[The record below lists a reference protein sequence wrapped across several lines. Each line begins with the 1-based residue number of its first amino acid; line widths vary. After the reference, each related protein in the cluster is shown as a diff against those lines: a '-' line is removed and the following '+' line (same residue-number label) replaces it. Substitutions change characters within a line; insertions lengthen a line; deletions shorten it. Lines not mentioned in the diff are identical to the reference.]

1 MKKHV
6 FLIMS
11 IFCFLTIRILGQSQ
25 VGNYYFQ
32 SSIMAYDEIT
42 GGLLLGSEN
51 NDDQRFVDPANLA
64 GGTITTGPG
73 FPIGFGF
80 VFAGEEFDRVAINT
94 NGWISLG
101 KSSLTPSVNNSSSSA
116 YLPIGSTTAITPPEL
131 VSRIVAIGRDLQ
143 GQTGATLRIQTV
155 GVSPNRECVIQW
167 KGYKKYGTAGTGDN
181 YNFQIRL
188 VETSNQVKLVYGLMN
203 NNATSTTVQVGLRA
217 KPATEVTN
225 YHNRETTSNWS
236 STTKG
241 ATPTASCT
249 LSSSV
254 YPANGL
260 CFLFT
265 PGQGVPGCANNV
277 APLNGSNEVP
287 ISANLVWSS
296 GAGGDPIGYKLFFGT
311 DYPPT
316 NIVNGTDLG
325 NVTIYDP
332 VTDLQY
338 DMPYYWKIVPYNTFG
353 DAAGCE
359 IWSFI
364 TTEQTITQLP
374 YFQGFEQIYFPPAEW
389 LNFKIEGTGNPG
401 TWDRQTVGT
410 NPPCLPHTGA
420 GMARYNSFS
429 YQNGTKGA
437 LVTRS
442 IDVGIRNCEV
452 SFWMYRDPGFTN
464 DPDHVNIHHNI
475 APDLIGATLL
485 GTIHREI
492 NRDPIVLVEG
502 WYQYSFSFQTLPGNN
517 YLIFEGVSDYG
528 NNMFIDDIE
537 ITSPVS
543 VVIDAGND
551 AYTVAEGSIGFGT
564 DRGYP
569 AIPSGFFGPG
579 SDPFVRNIKLKGQAS
594 NGSQLPSP
602 DMMVNRSFSV
612 EFNAIPGEVVIGTE
626 MLQLN
631 LVSKD
636 PIKVTKGGGTVDSFF
651 DVFFQIDIPQLGNMD
666 ISLEHETGG
675 TFTMNFSVFP
685 KITFR
690 NTIDPSEE
698 YVLDPL
704 GMGYPPLEYNSQPY
718 GWTTSPIPGDF
729 DPLGYEILHMP
740 DGGACCYLS
749 VLPLLQRMDHTFL
762 DMSEEGVPIFAQGT
776 GYDGGTYYYYPNTEW
791 WNVWLYDHPYT
802 PLRRKIVNGMLQIM
816 PRNPQMPT
824 TITIVYNWSTPNW
837 PGFPVIQRPPLPYD
851 VMDPMMEEMMINRSE
866 PVFFFPPGQLN
877 EPVIIPLS
885 FEYPYYNPE
894 WLSLDVRGSNFILIA
909 DIIHT
914 CWDEWEGGIMKEY
927 GDAPEG
933 DMAYIGGA
941 IGQFPTCM
949 NVLPNGFIS
958 HNCPN
963 PLFFGG
969 TIDCEGEGNAG
980 SCPMFNPNT
989 YNMDECGTFPY
1000 PVPPPPQIDE
1010 GLMFPTPLTITG
1022 PVGAEQ
1028 YLPCGPM
1035 ATSLGSTCFLAW
1047 WGQNIDIWINAGQ
1060 AVGGFINVLFDW
1072 NHDGV
1077 WWGASGCT
1085 VFNPNDYV
1093 PEHVLQNF
1101 PIPAGYVGPL
1111 SGVPGLP
1118 PSFQIG
1124 PDPGPVWTRFSLTE
1138 QPVLIPWDGSGIF
1151 ADGETEDYL
1160 LDVTTPL
1167 LDFGDAPA
1175 PFPTLLANNGAC
1187 HDNIGPNI
1195 WLGNLKDFEMDGFP
1209 DPLAMGDDNNNLA
1222 DEDGV
1227 VLNSLLNPGQPA
1239 NILVTCN
1246 FQNALLHAWI
1256 DFNNDGDWLDA
1267 GEQIFADYTLNAGP
1281 NPLTFLVPATANLG
1295 PAIARFRVNTQLGTQ
1310 FFGYSLNGEVED
1322 YHWLIEPAAPDMDFG
1337 DAPDG
1342 PFKTLF
1348 ASDGARHL
1356 VIPGVMLGNQIDAE
1370 YDGFPSAL
1378 ADGDDLNNLPD
1389 EDGVAFM
1396 WPVAAGNPCKLKVRA
1411 SVGNALFN
1419 GWIDFNR
1426 NGSWDDPGEHVFV
1439 DLNLQAG
1446 DNYLTFIAPNAPA
1459 TVPGPACARFRFSH
1473 QPALTHY
1480 GPAFDGEVED
1490 YLVTI
1495 EEYGNIKWGQLPDP
1509 NLYGL
1514 HSDATSIIADDW
1526 ICAGG
1531 AVTDI
1536 HWWGNYEMMG
1546 MIEKRGAGINH
1557 FLIHFYNNAGCL
1569 PANVVATWIVPF
1581 PTIIEQFTGMLNP
1594 ECAKIYKYE
1603 FLLTEYFYQVLGNTY
1618 WISIQAIPND
1628 INNPAVWRWHESN
1641 RWYWP
1646 INCGA
1651 ATMSGMGWQTIIWD
1665 LSMPPK
1671 FSDMAFEIT
1680 SQIPAERIIQN
1691 VTVYNGEIR
1700 CYDATQTIVTAGSG
1714 TTFIVQNGAVVYL
1727 IAGQNIIM
1735 LPGTHFMNGSYVHA
1749 YIDLTGEYCRN
1760 PKALVSINEEEA
1772 QSKEVPG
1779 ASWIK
1784 ENFFK
1789 VYPNPTTGQF
1799 TLELNDVA
1807 EFSTIKVE
1815 IFSLVGEN
1823 IFIAELPAIRQYL
1836 LDLSAKQPGIY
1847 LIRVLQGGDVGV
1859 VKLIK
1864 Q

>member
-1 MKKHV
+1 MKKYV
-6 FLIMS
+6 LLIMS
-11 IFCFLTIRILGQSQ
+11 IFCFLTTGILGQSQ
-25 VGNYYFQ
+25 VGNYTFQ
-32 SSIMAYDEIT
+32 SSVIAYNEIS
-42 GGLLLGSEN
+42 GGFLLGSES

-116 YLPIGSTTAITPPEL
+116 FLPISSTADITPPEL
-131 VSRIVAIGRDLQ
+131 VSRIAALGRDLQ
-143 GQTGATLRIQTV
+143 AQAGAALRIQTV
-155 GVSPNRECVIQW
+155 GVAPNRECVIQW
-167 KGYKKYGTAGTGDN
+167 KGYKKYGASGIGDN

-188 VETSNQVKLVYGLMN
+188 VETSNQVKLIYGLMV
-203 NNATSTTVQVGLRA
+203 NNATGTTVQVGLRA
-217 KPATEVTN
+217 KPATEATN
-225 YHNRETTSNWS
+225 YHNRETTTDWS
-236 STTKG
+236 LTTKG
-241 ATPTASCT
+241 TSPTASCT

-260 CFLFT
+260 CFIFN
-265 PGQGVPGCANNV
+265 PIQEVAGCALNV
-277 APLNGSNEVP
+277 SPQVGQVNVPVFATLN
-287 ISANLVWSS
+287 WSPGGGGNPS
-296 GAGGDPIGYKLFFGT
+296 GYRLYFGT
-311 DYPPT
+311 DNPPT

-325 NVTIYDP
+325 NVTTYDP
-332 VTDLQY
+332 VPDMQY
-338 DMPYYWKIVPYNTFG
+338 SMQYYWMIIPFNQFG
-353 DAAGCE
+353 EPDQCD
-359 IWSFI
+359 IWSF
-364 TTEQTITQLP
+364 TTMDDPTIYSLP
-374 YFQGFEQIYFPPAEW
+374 YSQGFEDEIFPPLGW
-389 LNFKIEGTGNPG
+389 QNYKTEGPSLPG
-401 TWDRQTVGT
+401 TWDRQITGI
-410 NPPCLPHTGA
+410 NPSCSPHSGIA
-420 GMARYNSFS
+420 MARYNSYT
-429 YQNGTKGA
+429 YQNGTKGV
-437 LVTRS
+437 LVTPS
-442 IDVGIRNCEV
+442 IIVGVKNCEV
-452 SFWMYRDPGFTN
+452 SFCMYRDPGYPN
-464 DPDHVNIHHNI
+464 DPDLVNVHHNT
-475 APDLIGATLL
+475 APDLVGATLL
-485 GTIHREI
+485 GTIHRDM
-492 NRDPIVLVEG
+492 NRDPIALVEG
-502 WYQYSFSFQTLPGNN
+502 WYQYSFSFQTSPGNN
-517 YLIFEGVSDYG
+517 YLIFEGVSDFG

-543 VVIDAGND
+543 VIIIGGND
-551 AYTVAEGSIGFGT
+551 AYTVAEGSIGFGM

-569 AIPSGFFGPG
+569 ALPPGFFGPG
-579 SDPFVRNIKLKGQAS
+579 SDPFEGNIKLKGQSS
-594 NGSQLPSP
+594 NGSQLPNP

-612 EFNAIPGEVVIGTE
+612 EFNEIPGEVVIGTE

-636 PIKVTKGGGTVDSFF
+636 PIKVTKDGGMVESFF
-651 DVFFQIDIPQLGNMD
+651 DVFFQIDIPQPGNMN

-704 GMGYPPLEYNSQPY
+704 SMGYPPLVYNSEPY
-718 GWTTSPIPGDF
+718 GWTTSPIPGEF
-729 DPLGYEILHMP
+729 DPKGYEILHMP
-740 DGGACCYLS
+740 DGGACCYLN

-762 DMSEEGVPIFAQGT
+762 EMSENGYPVHAHGT
-776 GYDGGTYYYYPNTEW
+776 GYNEGTYYYYPNTEW
-791 WNVWLYDHPYT
+791 WNVWLYDHPFT
-802 PLRRKIVNGMLQIM
+802 PLRRKIINGMLQIM
-816 PRNPQMPT
+816 PRNPQLPT
-824 TITIVYNWSTPNW
+824 TITIVYNWSTPTW
-837 PGFPVIQRPPLPYD
+837 PGYPVLQRPPLPSD
-851 VMDPMMEEMMINRSE
+851 VIDPIMEQMMINRSE
-866 PVFFFPPGQLN
+866 PIFFLPPGPLLQ
-877 EPVIIPLS
+877 PIIMPLS
-885 FEYPYYNPE
+885 FEYPFYNPE
-894 WLSLDVRGSNFILIA
+894 WLSLDVRGSNFILIC
-909 DIIHT
+909 DIVHT

-941 IGQFPTCM
+941 TGQFPTCM
-949 NVLPNGFIS
+949 NVGPAGFIS
-958 HNCPN
+958 HGCPN
-963 PLFFGG
+963 PLYFGG

-1010 GLMFPTPLTITG
+1010 GLMFPIPYTIAGTPGNETYV
-1022 PVGAEQ
+1022 PCAENAF
-1028 YLPCGPM
+1028 P
-1035 ATSLGSTCFLAW
+1035 LGDVCKVAY
-1047 WGQNIDIWINAGQ
+1047 WGQNIDIWINA
-1060 AVGGFINVLFDW
+1060 ANTVGGLVNVLFDW

-1077 WWGASGCT
+1077 WAGSSTCPGGLL
-1085 VFNPNDYV
+1085 VS
-1093 PEHVLQNF
+1093 EHVLVNF
-1101 PIPAGYVGPL
+1101 PIPAGFVGPL
-1111 SGVPGLP
+1111 SLLNP
-1118 PSFQIG
+1118 PSFNIG
-1124 PDPGPVWTRFSLTE
+1124 PEAGLVWSRFTLSEAPV
-1138 QPVLIPWDGSGIF
+1138 PAGWDGAGNF

-1160 LDVTTPL
+1160 IAIGEVF
-1167 LDFGDAPA
+1167 DFGDAP
-1175 PFPTLLANNGAC
+1175 PPYPTLLAHNGAR

-1195 WLGNLKDFEMDGFP
+1195 WLGAGKDFEVDGLP
-1209 DPLAMGDDNNNLA
+1209 NPAALGDDQFNLA

-1227 VLNSLLNPGQPA
+1227 VLNTPLIPGTMA
-1239 NILVTCN
+1239 TVTVTCN

-1267 GEQIFADYTLNAGP
+1267 GEQIFSNYTLNAGP
-1281 NPLTFLVPATANLG
+1281 NPLTFFVPPTANSG
-1295 PAIARFRVNTQLGTQ
+1295 PTFARFRVNTQLGTQ
-1310 FFGYSLNGEVED
+1310 FFGYSQNGEVED
-1322 YHWLIEPAAPDMDFG
+1322 YHWTIEPQVLELDFG
-1337 DAPDG
+1337 DAPD
-1342 PFKTLF
+1342 PTYPTLL
-1348 ASDGARHL
+1348 ANNGARH
-1356 VIPGVMLGNQIDAE
+1356 VIDFVTFLGNFIDAE
-1370 YDGFPSAL
+1370 PDGQPSTN
-1378 ADGDDLNNLPD
+1378 ADGDDLNGIPDD
-1389 EDGVAFM
+1389 EDGVTFL
-1396 WPVAAGNPCKLKVRA
+1396 WPIAAGNPCKLNVKA

-1459 TVPGPACARFRFSH
+1459 TVPGPSYARFRFSH

-1495 EEYGNIKWGQLPDP
+1495 EEYGDIKWRQLPDP

-1526 ICAGG
+1526 ICTGG

-1569 PANVVATWIVPF
+1569 PANVVATWVVPF
-1581 PTIIEQFTGMLNP
+1581 PTIVEQFTGMFNP
-1594 ECAKIYKYE
+1594 EGGKIYKYE
-1603 FLLTEYFYQVLGNTY
+1603 YILPEYFYQVLGNTY

-1651 ATMSGMGWQTIIWD
+1651 ATMGDLGWQTIIWD

-1680 SQIPAERIIQN
+1680 SQIPTEQILQN
-1691 VTVYNGEIR
+1691 ITVPSGQIR
-1700 CYDATQTIVTAGSG
+1700 CFAATQTIVTAGSG
-1714 TTFIVQNGAVVYL
+1714 TTFVVQNGAVVYL

-1749 YIDLTGEYCRN
+1749 YIDLSGEYCRN

-1772 QSKEVPG
+1772 QVKEVPG
-1779 ASWIK
+1779 VPWVK

-1789 VYPNPTTGQF
+1789 VYPNPTTGLF

-1823 IFIAELPAIRQYL
+1823 IFKAELPAMRQYL